1 MNVAFV
7 VNGTLVTPALS
18 DRILEG
24 ITRESILILAK
35 EWGIPVEERRIS
47 VDEIVEAAK
56 NGSLQEAFGMG
67 TAAVVSPI
75 DGLGYQGEV
84 IPVPAPADG
93 VAMRVKNALADL
105 RYGRTADPKGWMYR
119 L

>member
-7 VNGTLVTPALS
+7 IHGRLITPALS

-47 VDEIVEAAK
+47 VDEIVAAAK
-56 NGSLQEAFGMG
+56 DGSLEEAFGMG

-75 DGLGYQGEV
+75 DGLGYHEAI
-84 IPVPAPADG
+84 IPVPAPENG
-93 VAMRVKNALADL
+93 VAMRVKSALADI
-105 RYGRTADPKGWMYR
+105 RYGRAADRHQWMTQI
-119 L
+119 